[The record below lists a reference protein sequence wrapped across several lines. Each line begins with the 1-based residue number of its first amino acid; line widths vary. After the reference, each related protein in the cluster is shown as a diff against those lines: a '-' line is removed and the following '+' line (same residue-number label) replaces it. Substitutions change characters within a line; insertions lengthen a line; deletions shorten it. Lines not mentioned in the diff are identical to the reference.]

1 MSGLSQHGPHGAWT
15 VAARYGDADAEE
27 HGLLEAIAK
36 AGIDTEALQHLADQR
51 ALRNVLM
58 RRPGFTPAMLSTTT
72 PEMVVLDPLERA
84 AHAAFTAAYYDGLY
98 IGWRAR
104 GLAEGGTDA
113 DSTSD

>member
-1 MSGLSQHGPHGAWT
+1 MSDGLDQHGPHGAWT

-27 HGLLEAIAK
+27 HGIMECLRRQ
-36 AGIDTEALQHLADQR
+36 GIDTEAFQHIADQR

-58 RRPGFTPAMLSTTT
+58 RRPGFSPRAFDKLGFSQ
-72 PEMVVLDPLERA
+72 LDPMERA
-84 AHAAFTAAYYDGLY
+84 AHVAFMAAYYDGLY

-113 DSTSD
+113 DTTSD